1 MAISQQGLP
10 TYSVDQGKP
19 QTELLASCTVCALLL
34 YAKSAITRSSWFH
47 PRPDPSN
54 QNCTITASGA
64 FKPINENC
72 SIVTN
77 QDCILSPLHQ
87 IHSSQDLM
95 NLDTSFTSNR
105 AAWGPGW
112 QLPLWKVA
120 FPLSPQ
126 RTLSVSATGW
136 HLPGL
141 QSVHMNQ
148 VSPFPHILG
157 GNFCLTL
164 LLIYYKGHNLGRA
177 KWKRCIGQGMGRGAE
192 LPHPRGHT
200 ALPAPSCAHQLQC
213 LGFL

>member
-1 MAISQQGLP
+1 MAHRTQGNTLLMWTPRRLIGCEPREEIYQLTWTPHGGLRVHILFISNESLVAISQQGLP

-112 QLPLWKVA
+112 QLPL
-120 FPLSPQ
+120 
-126 RTLSVSATGW
+126 
-136 HLPGL
+136 
-141 QSVHMNQ
+141 
-148 VSPFPHILG
+148 
-157 GNFCLTL
+157 
-164 LLIYYKGHNLGRA
+164 
-177 KWKRCIGQGMGRGAE
+177 
-192 LPHPRGHT
+192 
-200 ALPAPSCAHQLQC
+200 
-213 LGFL
+213 